1 MSKIMIKSKIK
12 ILPENISNKIAAG
25 EVVQRPESVVKELL
39 ENSVD
44 ANAKNIEVYIKQAGK
59 SLIQIV
65 DDGDGMGEDD
75 SVQCIQR
82 HATSKISS
90 VEDLEEIKTYGFRG
104 EALSS
109 IASVSLVEIKTEE
122 HDSEIGTL
130 IKNNE
135 SGEFTKEKG
144 SFPKGTSIAV
154 KNLFFNT
161 PARRNFLKTN
171 STELKHIIE
180 TFKKISISRPEISF
194 KFYNDDDLIFDYTA
208 GTFEERL
215 QQVFADNILDA
226 VIPVSEKTDFLSIYG
241 YIGKPTFTKKDRSD
255 QYVFINRRYVVSRTV
270 NHSVFSAY
278 ENILEKGDY
287 PFFVLFIELNPR
299 RIDIN
304 VHPSK
309 LEVKFEDE
317 KDIYAFINAVVKKSI
332 GSHDL
337 VPSMTFNEAVDDHDR
352 LKFTS
357 SGRSDR
363 GDFSDRPRFN
373 TDQKP
378 NRSSIFSEEEIDRLF
393 DSLKSDISSTSVTDE
408 VEHPFEENQSEEVY
422 HLPKEA
428 KLERSR
434 RDEPIDSD
442 SSFIVLLH
450 NKYILSQIKSG
461 LMIIDSH
468 VAHERILY
476 EKALRSF
483 EANIPFSQQ
492 LLFSQKIQVDP
503 ADYELLKQLEPYLN
517 KLGFEIKF
525 MSKNMVAISGVPS
538 DVKIGSEKDALLEIL
553 FEFRKNEQEKQL
565 EVRDNLAKSFS
576 CKAAIKAGDKLTEQ
590 EMRILVD
597 QLFAT
602 SMPYVC
608 PHGRP
613 IVIKIPLT
621 ELDKRF
627 GRT

>member
-135 SGEFTKEKG
+135 SGEFIKEKG

-194 KFYNDDDLIFDYTA
+194 KFYNDDDLIFDYAA

-278 ENILEKGDY
+278 ENILEKGNY
-287 PFFVLFIELNPR
+287 PFFVLFVELDPR

-357 SGRSDR
+357 SGRSNR

-373 TDQKP
+373 TDQKS

-408 VEHPFEENQSEEVY
+408 IEHPFEEKHSEEVY

-434 RDEPIDSD
+434 RDEPIDAD

-468 VAHERILY
+468 VAHERILF

-525 MSKNMVAISGVPS
+525 MSKNTVAISGVPS